1 MRREEA
7 GPLTYQ
13 RRAIKPARP
22 TRVAEVLEGYLRS
35 AGLAERVGLAGV
47 VDAWPQL
54 VGPRIA
60 RAAVAESV
68 SADGTLF
75 VRVPSS
81 AWRQEL
87 SLMAPDILA
96 LVNRG
101 RTDGRVA
108 RIRWLVGEERRT
120 PDAPTPSRQGEP
132 VERRTGAR
140 APAERPRAAERA
152 DRVTPPR
159 SGAGERAG
167 GEAPRRSG
175 GGRHGR

>member
-1 MRREEA
+1 MA
-7 GPLTYQ
+7 YQ
-13 RRAIKPARP
+13 RRKIKPAKP

-35 AGLAERVGLAGV
+35 AGLAQRLGLAAV

-68 SADGTLF
+68 GADGTLF

-87 SLMAPDILA
+87 SLMAPEILD

-101 RTDGRVA
+101 RKDGRIA
-108 RIRWLVGEERRT
+108 RIRWLVGEERQEPDGRT
-120 PDAPTPSRQGEP
+120 PGIRDGKSYG
-132 VERRTGAR
+132 RTGVR
-140 APAERPRAAERA
+140 AYRDGRKGPG
-152 DRVTPPR
+152 
-159 SGAGERAG
+159 SGQG
-167 GEAPRRSG
+167 GA
-175 GGRHGR
+175 

>member
-1 MRREEA
+1 MFARV
-7 GPLTYQ
+7 TYQ

-35 AGLAERVGLAGV
+35 TGLATRVGLAAV
-47 VDAWPQL
+47 VDAWPVL

-68 SADGTLF
+68 TADGTLF

-87 SLMAPDILA
+87 SLMAPEILE

-101 RTDGRVA
+101 RSDGRIA
-108 RIRWLVGEERRT
+108 RIRWLVGEERQGADAQTPGRHEGQAYGRT
-120 PDAPTPSRQGEP
+120 A
-132 VERRTGAR
+132 AR
-140 APAERPRAAERA
+140 APAER
-152 DRVTPPR
+152 R
-159 SGAGERAG
+159 SAGGRAG
-167 GEAPRRSG
+167 GEAPQRSG
-175 GGRHGR
+175 DGRRGR

>member
-1 MRREEA
+1 MA
-7 GPLTYQ
+7 HQ
-13 RRAIKPARP
+13 RRTIKPTKP

-35 AGLAERVGLAGV
+35 AGLAQRVGLAAV

-87 SLMAPDILA
+87 SLMTPEILQ

-101 RTDGRVA
+101 RKHGRIA
-108 RIRWLVGEERRT
+108 RIRWLVGEERQE
-120 PDAPTPSRQGEP
+120 PDGHT
-132 VERRTGAR
+132 
-140 APAERPRAAERA
+140 
-152 DRVTPPR
+152 PR
-159 SGAGERAG
+159 SQGGRASGRPAARG
-167 GEAPRRSG
+167 GGGSSGPRRG
-175 GGRHGR
+175 GA

>member
-1 MRREEA
+1 MA
-7 GPLTYQ
+7 YQ
-13 RRAIKPARP
+13 RRKIKPAKP

-35 AGLAERVGLAGV
+35 AGLARRVGLAAV

-68 SADGTLF
+68 GADGTLF

-87 SLMAPDILA
+87 SLMAPEILE

-101 RTDGRVA
+101 RKEGRIA
-108 RIRWLVGEERRT
+108 RIRWLVGEEAQG
-120 PDAPTPSRQGEP
+120 PDAQ
-132 VERRTGAR
+132 
-140 APAERPRAAERA
+140 APGRP
-152 DRVTPPR
+152 
-159 SGAGERAG
+159 
-167 GEAPRRSG
+167 
-175 GGRHGR
+175 GGRAYGRARGPGSGRGGA